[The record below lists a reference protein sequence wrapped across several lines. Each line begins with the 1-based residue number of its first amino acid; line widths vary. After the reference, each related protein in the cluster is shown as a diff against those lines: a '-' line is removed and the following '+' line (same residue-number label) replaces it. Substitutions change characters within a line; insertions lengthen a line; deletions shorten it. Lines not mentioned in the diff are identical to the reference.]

1 MASVSCNVNTVIL
14 IGIIVLILGFTD
26 ELFTQFPVLCKLF
39 TDPINFILMI
49 VLVILVLLIDIP
61 CGILLSFVILYL
73 AIWVKRFRQS
83 TMNRF
88 TDIAISSQMAIN
100 KYRSDSEFIYNNK
113 VASNGNLAPFQ
124 PTNKQPEVAC
134 FNPTQKVH
142 DEITQI
148 YEPNNDGYDT
158 TGCRY
163 DSKNSPQNL
172 TKYGPPLASC
182 STYKGEQVKTLGTVF
197 YPLNA

>member
-1 MASVSCNVNTVIL
+1 MASVSCNMHTVIL
-14 IGIIVLILGFTD
+14 IGIVILIFAFTE
-26 ELFTQFPVLCKLF
+26 ELFTQFPVLIKLF

-113 VASNGNLAPFQ
+113 VSPNGNLAPFQ

-148 YEPNNDGYDT
+148 YQPNNDGYDT

-172 TKYGPPLASC
+172 TKYGPPLALC
-182 STYKGEQVKTLGTVF
+182 STYNGEQVKTLGTVF